1 MKQVITDREFLGRCT
16 EIEGIFVA
24 AIEPGEESE
33 LAADNDTVEVYTI
46 NLGTKRELL
55 IVHGSPRVVSQR
67 LEGERWAA
75 RDRNQFPDRCGQ
87 DRLSILEAEVS
98 S

>member
-1 MKQVITDREFLGRCT
+1 MNQVTTHCEFLGRCT
-16 EIEGIFVA
+16 EIEGTFVA

-55 IVHGSPRVVSQR
+55 IVHGSPRVVSQPP
-67 LEGERWAA
+67 EGKRWAA
-75 RDRNQFPDRCGQ
+75 GDRNQSPNRFGR
-87 DRLSILEAEVS
+87 DRLSILEAGVS
-98 S
+98 I

>member
-1 MKQVITDREFLGRCT
+1 MKQVTTHCELLGRCT

-33 LAADNDTVEVYTI
+33 LAADNDTVEVYTL

-55 IVHGSPRVVSQR
+55 IVHGSPRAVSQR
-67 LEGERWAA
+67 PEGERWAVG
-75 RDRNQFPDRCGQ
+75 DRNQSPHCCGR
-87 DRLSILEAEVS
+87 DRLSILEAGVS
-98 S
+98 I